1 MHLLT
6 FFKIIA
12 TEAPTT
18 PDPNAAP
25 SCVPSLCKLPD
36 CFCSEDG
43 TQIPGNL
50 SPKETPQMV
59 ILAFSGALN
68 VLNAEPF
75 GYLLNE
81 TRMNPNGCPIK
92 ATFFVPHEYAS
103 YYYVQKLYGQGHE
116 IAMQT
121 VT

>member
-1 MHLLT
+1 M
-6 FFKIIA
+6 I
-12 TEAPTT
+12 
-18 PDPNAAP
+18 
-25 SCVPSLCKLPD
+25 
-36 CFCSEDG
+36 
-43 TQIPGNL
+43 
-50 SPKETPQMV
+50 